1 MAPILFLCVANLRHS
16 NSTIGECIVVLTLLW
31 VCVLQSADLCIT
43 CRLLAATHILA
54 LVAVCL
60 QEVSP
65 QYRSV
70 CGSHVRLQLFSSS
83 YSYQESQ
90 LHVKIL
96 KSWNDHECMFSESV
110 ILHKCARGNSMG
122 DLPVSVKTSR
132 VHFQVLRLSFPFFHF
147 SLLFT
152 LDWLLYWYQNQF
164 LSLY

>member
-90 LHVKIL
+90 LHVKSLNPETI
-96 KSWNDHECMFSESV
+96 MSV
-110 ILHKCARGNSMG
+110 CS
-122 DLPVSVKTSR
+122 VSLWFYTSVQGVTR
-132 VHFQVLRLSFPFFHF
+132 WVIYQSVWRHQEYIFKFFDFPFLSFI
-147 SLLFT
+147 
-152 LDWLLYWYQNQF
+152 
-164 LSLY
+164 SLYYLR